1 MFLTI
6 LQLLKYSTL
15 LLYFTWEKGHKFYV
29 HSCNFL
35 EYPYLAKKKNPC
47 HYIFILKLPYQP
59 VCPFSEEGGL
69 KLFFSKLEV
78 FIYLHNKLH
87 WCLGK

>member
-15 LLYFTWEKGHKFYV
+15 LLCFTWEKGHKFYV

-35 EYPYLAKKKNPC
+35 EYPYLAKKIIC

-59 VCPFSEEGGL
+59 ICPFSEEGGL

-78 FIYLHNKLH
+78 FMCLLNKLH
-87 WCLGK
+87 